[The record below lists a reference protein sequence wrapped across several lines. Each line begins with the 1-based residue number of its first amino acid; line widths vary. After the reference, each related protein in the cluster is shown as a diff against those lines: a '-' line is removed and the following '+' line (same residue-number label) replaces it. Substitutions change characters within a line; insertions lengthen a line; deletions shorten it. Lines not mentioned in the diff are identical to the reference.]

1 VIPTTPAKAPPALAG
16 RPSLTAIWSGLSDLS
31 PARIHAL
38 FRLRVDIFVVEQ
50 ACPYPEID
58 GRDPDAEHLL
68 VETPDGGLAACLRL
82 LPPQGDEAPR
92 LGRIAT
98 ATAWR
103 GCGLGAYLLMAGIKR
118 ARERWPDRPVELSAQ
133 AHLQGFYAAHG
144 FRPVSQIYDEDGI
157 PHIDMRR
164 PAGIAPAAARHDT
177 VSETAHP

>member
-1 VIPTTPAKAPPALAG
+1 MTRKTSDKAPPVLAG

-50 ACPYPEID
+50 ACAYPEID

-68 VETPDGGLAACLRL
+68 VETADGALAACLRL
-82 LPPQGDEAPR
+82 LPPQGDGAPR

-103 GCGLGAYLLMAGIKR
+103 GCGLGGYLLTAGIAR
-118 ARERWPDRPVELSAQ
+118 ALERWPDRPVDLSAQ
-133 AHLQGFYAAHG
+133 AHLQDFYAAHG
-144 FRPVSQIYDEDGI
+144 FRPVSPIYDEDGI

-164 PAGIAPAAARHDT
+164 PAETEPAACVERT
-177 VSETAHP
+177 SETAHP